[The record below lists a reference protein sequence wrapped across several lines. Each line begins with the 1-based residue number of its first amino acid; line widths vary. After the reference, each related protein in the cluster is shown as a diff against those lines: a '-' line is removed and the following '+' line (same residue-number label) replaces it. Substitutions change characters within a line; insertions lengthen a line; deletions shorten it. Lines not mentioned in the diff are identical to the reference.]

1 LTLVEPSITL
11 KSMKITDPKKQLKEV
26 GVTLKRNEYDG
37 FEVRLSGAPKSQ
49 IYFTTDLQDAVDTG
63 YAIAQEAK

>member
-1 LTLVEPSITL
+1 
-11 KSMKITDPKKQLKEV
+11 MKITDARKQLKEV
-26 GVTLKRNEYDG
+26 GVTLKKNEYDE

-49 IYFTTDLQDAVDTG
+49 IYFTDDLQDAVDTG